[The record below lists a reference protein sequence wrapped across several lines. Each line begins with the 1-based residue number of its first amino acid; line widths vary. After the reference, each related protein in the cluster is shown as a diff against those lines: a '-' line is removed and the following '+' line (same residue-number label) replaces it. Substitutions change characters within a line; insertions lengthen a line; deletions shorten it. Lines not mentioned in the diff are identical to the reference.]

1 MKNQVIEV
9 LNIEHGKRVI
19 EYWKSMG
26 FGIRHYTGNSTK
38 EINAVYRYYGVING
52 IFSIYSLKYVIEYNA
67 EIITLPDEKT
77 FPRKMLV
84 WDHDEGDAVERIV
97 LWINPFGKCIY
108 PIVCVDDCSEID
120 YSKGEAYSITQWRYA
135 KELPEVKE
143 LTIEEAAEKLSEVFG
158 MEVKI
163 KDERIA

>member
-9 LNIEHGKRVI
+9 LNVEHGKKVI
-19 EYWKSMG
+19 EYWKNRG
-26 FGIRHYTGNSTK
+26 VDTKDFTGNCTK
-38 EINAVYRYYGVING
+38 EINAIYRYYGVING
-52 IFSIYSLKYVIEYNA
+52 IFNIYSLKYVNEHNA
-67 EIITLPDEKT
+67 EIITLPEKT

-84 WDHDEGDAVERIV
+84 WDHDEGNAVERIV
-97 LWINPFGKCIY
+97 LWINPFGKGTY
-108 PIVCVDDCSEID
+108 PIVCVAYCSEID
-120 YSKGEAYSITQWRYA
+120 FNKGEAYYTTQRMHA

-143 LTIEEAAEKLSEVFG
+143 LTIEEATKKLSEVFG

>member
-9 LNIEHGKRVI
+9 LNVEHGKKVI
-19 EYWKSMG
+19 EYWKSRG
-26 FGIRHYTGNSTK
+26 VDTKDFNGNCSK

-52 IFSIYSLKYVIEYNA
+52 IFNFHSLKDVNEYNA
-67 EIITLPDEKT
+67 EIITLPEEKT

-84 WDHDEGDAVERIV
+84 WDNDEGDAVERIV
-97 LWINPFGKCIY
+97 LWINPFGKGICPFI
-108 PIVCVDDCSEID
+108 CVDSCSEINFN
-120 YSKGEAYSITQWRYA
+120 KGEEYFTTQWMHA

-143 LTIEEAAEKLSEVFG
+143 LTIEEAAKKLSEVFG
-158 MEVKI
+158 MDVKI

>member
-19 EYWKSMG
+19 EYWKSRG
-26 FGIRHYTGNSTK
+26 FDTRDFTGGCTK
-38 EINAVYRYYGVING
+38 EDYNIYRYYGVING
-52 IFSIYSLKYVIEYNA
+52 KFNNYSSEYVNEYNA

-84 WDHDEGDAVERIV
+84 WDYNEGDAVERMV
-97 LWINPFGKCIY
+97 LWINPFGNCIR
-108 PIVCVDDCSEID
+108 PIICVDPYLEINFNEGSE
-120 YSKGEAYSITQWRYA
+120 YSITLWKHA

-143 LTIEEAAEKLSEVFG
+143 LTIEEAAKKLSEVFG

>member
-9 LNIEHGKRVI
+9 LNKEHGKKVI
-19 EYWKSMG
+19 EYWKNRG
-26 FGIRHYTGNSTK
+26 FDIRGFIGSCTK
-38 EINAVYRYYGVING
+38 EDKNIYRYYGVIDGCFNN
-52 IFSIYSLKYVIEYNA
+52 YPLEYVNDNNA
-67 EIITLPDEKT
+67 EIITLPEKT

-84 WDHDEGDAVERIV
+84 WDDNEGDAVEQVV

-108 PIVCVDDCSEID
+108 PIVSVYPISEIK
-120 YSKGEAYSITQWRYA
+120 YNEGSEYSIALWKYA
-135 KELPEVKE
+135 KEIPEVKE
-143 LTIEEAAEKLSEVFG
+143 LTIEEAAKKLSEVFG

>member
-9 LNIEHGKRVI
+9 LNIEHGKKVI
-19 EYWKSMG
+19 KYWKSRG
-26 FGIRHYTGNSTK
+26 FDTRHYTGQCTK
-38 EINAVYRYYGVING
+38 ENDADYHYYGVING
-52 IFSIYSLKYVIEYNA
+52 IFNIYSLEYVNEYNA
-67 EIITLPDEKT
+67 EIITLPEEKT

-84 WDHDEGDAVERIV
+84 WDVDEGDAVERIV
-97 LWINPFGKCIY
+97 LWINPFGKCIR
-108 PIVCVDDCSEID
+108 PIVCVDPYSEID
-120 YSKGEAYSITQWRYA
+120 YNKGEEYSTTQWRYA

-158 MEVKI
+158 MDVKI